1 MTTALPRA
9 LIVVLLGL
17 FLVACSSADASYSAG
32 SGFTHASRLTV
43 LDSTETGKALET
55 ELFAHGFNVLAGT
68 KGGPAAQA
76 EPQYIARLIVR
87 RTWRGVL
94 SGTVPGTVSVTISD
108 AKTGVVVA
116 TAQYVIGSM
125 SYNNSRDA
133 VQALVAALE
142 SKMR

>member
-1 MTTALPRA
+1 MPHFLYRTLT
-9 LIVVLLGL
+9 VTLLSL
-17 FLVACSSADASYSAG
+17 LLVACSTADASYSAG
-32 SGFTHASRLTV
+32 SGFTHSSRLVV

-55 ELFAHGFNVLAGT
+55 ELFAHGFNVIAGT
-68 KGGPAAQA
+68 NGGPAAQA

-108 AKTGVVVA
+108 AKTGGVVA

-133 VQALVAALE
+133 VQALVSALE
-142 SKMR
+142 AKMR